1 MTDIAHSSSAASKNN
16 ADAIVGIVVALSEEL
31 GTLTSN
37 KLQQGECR
45 RFGNNW
51 IAYSGAGPINAA
63 NAAHSLL
70 EKGAQRLMS
79 WGCAAGLA
87 SSLKP
92 GDLLIPTRIIAED
105 RNYAVDHNWATETIR
120 TLASILPVHKGHLFT
135 SDALVSDSREKQ
147 RIHQQ
152 SQTMALDME
161 SAAIA
166 DAASQAQVPFL
177 AIRAIADPVE
187 MNLPQAVQHALNPDG
202 RVEMPKLLRYL
213 LLHPAEISGLIRL
226 GLHFHAARKTLKL
239 VARQLSL
246 PEPHK
251 HQ

>member
-1 MTDIAHSSSAASKNN
+1 MSDNLNATFNN
-16 ADAIVGIVVALSEEL
+16 AEAIVGIVVALPEEL
-31 GTLTSN
+31 STLTSS
-37 KLQQGECR
+37 KLRQGECR

-51 IAYSGAGPINAA
+51 IAYGGAGPINAA
-63 NAAHSLL
+63 KAARTLL

-79 WGCAAGLA
+79 WGCAAGL
-87 SSLKP
+87 SSQLKP
-92 GDLLIPTRIIAED
+92 GDLLIPTRIIAAD
-105 RNYAVDHNWATETIR
+105 HNYAADGNWTADTIR
-120 TLASILPVHKGHLFT
+120 SLSPILPVHEGHLFT
-135 SDALVSDSREKQ
+135 SDTLISHSREKQ

-152 SQTMALDME
+152 SQAMALDME
-161 SAAIA
+161 STAIA
-166 DAASQAQVPFL
+166 EVASQALVPFL
-177 AIRAIADPVE
+177 AIRVIADPVE
-187 MNLPQAVQHALNPDG
+187 MNLPQAVQHALNADG
-202 RVEMPKLLRYL
+202 RVELPKLLRYL